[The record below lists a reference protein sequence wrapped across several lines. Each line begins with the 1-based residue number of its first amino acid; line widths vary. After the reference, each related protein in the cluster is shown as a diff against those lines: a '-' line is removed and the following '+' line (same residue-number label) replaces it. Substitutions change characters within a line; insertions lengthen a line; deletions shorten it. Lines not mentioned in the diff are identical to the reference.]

1 MANIILPETCRPKV
15 VDCQSAMGLAD
26 AVDQWDAKEVTG
38 RRKGCISGN
47 AIVESVKGVLQIL
60 MPPILSF
67 GVMVGPC
74 LMRYWR
80 CRRAL

>member
-1 MANIILPETCRPKV
+1 M
-15 VDCQSAMGLAD
+15 
-26 AVDQWDAKEVTG
+26 TG

-74 LMRYWR
+74 SMRYWR